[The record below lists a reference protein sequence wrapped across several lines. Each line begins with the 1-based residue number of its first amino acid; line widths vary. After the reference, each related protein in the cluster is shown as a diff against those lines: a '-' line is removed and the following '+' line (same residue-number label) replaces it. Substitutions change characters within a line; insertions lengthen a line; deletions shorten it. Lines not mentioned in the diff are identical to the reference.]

1 GGGGDAKRFLF
12 MHNHFFMFNLTYII
26 AFFKFKDESDIDIIV
41 VLFVHS
47 GQEHLPFSL
56 IMYISVLNN

>member
-1 GGGGDAKRFLF
+1 
-12 MHNHFFMFNLTYII
+12 MFNLTYLI

-56 IMYISVLNN
+56 IM